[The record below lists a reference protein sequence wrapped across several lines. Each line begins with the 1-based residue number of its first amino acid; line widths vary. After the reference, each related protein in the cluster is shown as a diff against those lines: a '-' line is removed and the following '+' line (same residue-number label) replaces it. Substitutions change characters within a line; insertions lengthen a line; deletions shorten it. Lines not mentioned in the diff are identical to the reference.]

1 MKLENPSTCED
12 CLSFLVESGKMEIV
26 DRTILRS
33 IDRQISRKTAMTDR
47 QFAVVKQKLLT
58 YGRLWTEH
66 NIDIRK
72 HVNVLKYPLREID
85 RSHWIKLL
93 EYNGE
98 EVIGIR
104 FPFNKKVIDRIEELR
119 RLDTHNQ
126 KSHYYKDNVHC
137 FPLTP
142 KNIFEIVEIANRFST
157 KFAVQDDIINI
168 YNQLL
173 EYENNR
179 NEYVPGVYDY
189 EVCNIPDVA
198 KEDLKN
204 KLGECDKDTLSLY
217 YDRRYLYGL
226 QEFNQHLVNESIKQH
241 STIAQTII
249 KRDSA
254 VVLLNNKSVNLNDLL
269 SAIPEI
275 NRLPML
281 VTLNPNNA
289 HDTLFAVHNVL
300 KHIIPTEQ
308 MSVMF
313 RKDSNDPI
321 NDYIK
326 QQKLNNMVD
335 KDTKVVY
342 ISSNKLPKPLLQA
355 NWNAS
360 CVLSFDSSKL
370 TFNNVTHYVEQF
382 DLRITYDEVAIGGLW
397 DRRGRRYIRANM

>member
-12 CLSFLVESGKMEIV
+12 CLSFLVKSGKMESI

-33 IDRQISRKTAMTDR
+33 IDRQLSRETAMTDR

-179 NEYVPGVYDY
+179 NWFERSDRDKRPTLGTFYY
-189 EVCNIPDVA
+189 EEDNQRSWLEIGSQYTTANKQTEGNSPKFEKHLPITTYEDA
-198 KEDLKN
+198 EDLGLITTNQLLYNIKDNKYKN
-204 KLGECDKDTLSLY
+204 GC
-217 YDRRYLYGL
+217 
-226 QEFNQHLVNESIKQH
+226 I
-241 STIAQTII
+241 
-249 KRDSA
+249 
-254 VVLLNNKSVNLNDLL
+254 
-269 SAIPEI
+269 
-275 NRLPML
+275 
-281 VTLNPNNA
+281 
-289 HDTLFAVHNVL
+289 
-300 KHIIPTEQ
+300 
-308 MSVMF
+308 
-313 RKDSNDPI
+313 
-321 NDYIK
+321 
-326 QQKLNNMVD
+326 
-335 KDTKVVY
+335 
-342 ISSNKLPKPLLQA
+342 
-355 NWNAS
+355 
-360 CVLSFDSSKL
+360 
-370 TFNNVTHYVEQF
+370 
-382 DLRITYDEVAIGGLW
+382 RITGETI
-397 DRRGRRYIRANM
+397 

>member
-1 MKLENPSTCED
+1 M
-12 CLSFLVESGKMEIV
+12 
-26 DRTILRS
+26 
-33 IDRQISRKTAMTDR
+33 
-47 QFAVVKQKLLT
+47 
-58 YGRLWTEH
+58 
-66 NIDIRK
+66 
-72 HVNVLKYPLREID
+72 
-85 RSHWIKLL
+85 
-93 EYNGE
+93 
-98 EVIGIR
+98 
-104 FPFNKKVIDRIEELR
+104 
-119 RLDTHNQ
+119 
-126 KSHYYKDNVHC
+126 
-137 FPLTP
+137 
-142 KNIFEIVEIANRFST
+142 
-157 KFAVQDDIINI
+157 
-168 YNQLL
+168 
-173 EYENNR
+173 
-179 NEYVPGVYDY
+179 
-189 EVCNIPDVA
+189 
-198 KEDLKN
+198 
-204 KLGECDKDTLSLY
+204 
-217 YDRRYLYGL
+217 YGL

-313 RKDSNDPI
+313 RKDGNDPI

-355 NWNAS
+355 DWNAS

-382 DLRITYDEVAIGGLW
+382 DLRITYDEVATGGLW